1 MSLSLIRRLS
11 AGLVVVT
18 FAGFAADPVPAPAP
32 APAPTPAAAAPATVA
47 TPAKKSVHHPTHKK
61 PVAKPAVQAPPP
73 AAVPIKPVA
82 TEAAVPIKPSAEAVP
97 IKPQQN

>member
-1 MSLSLIRRLS
+1 
-11 AGLVVVT
+11 
-18 FAGFAADPVPAPAP
+18 
-32 APAPTPAAAAPATVA
+32 
-47 TPAKKSVHHPTHKK
+47 
-61 PVAKPAVQAPPP
+61 VQAPPP